1 MGMMARQCP
10 LKIFLYE
17 MKEKYLKR
25 EEKFIACIKYLI
37 LDLMTSK
44 NNFLFDF
51 SIVLRMH

>member
-1 MGMMARQCP
+1 MGMMERQCP

-25 EEKFIACIKYLI
+25 EEKLIAYIKYLI

-44 NNFLFDF
+44 NNFCLIFLLF
-51 SIVLRMH
+51 